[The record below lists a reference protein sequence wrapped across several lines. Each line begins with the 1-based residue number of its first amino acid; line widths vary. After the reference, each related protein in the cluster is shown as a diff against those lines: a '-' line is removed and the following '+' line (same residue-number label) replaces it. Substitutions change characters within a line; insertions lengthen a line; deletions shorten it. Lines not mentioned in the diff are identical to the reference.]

1 MILEADGWKHKIGR
15 LHRYSGAKCQRHTT
29 DVVQGL
35 TKPRRRMR
43 EPRIA
48 NDENRGSHEDL
59 GTTNHRTEKVKQTNT
74 AGITSKR
81 R

>member
-1 MILEADGWKHKIGR
+1 
-15 LHRYSGAKCQRHTT
+15 
-29 DVVQGL
+29 L
-35 TKPRRRMR
+35 TKPRRRLR